1 MEESLTVPHR
11 NPPFVRSPAKLL
23 IENRTAI
30 NKYLASTRGGKVSF
44 THIIG
49 YAVIR
54 AVAAMPSMN
63 VTYGVDEKGKPVAIH
78 NAHVNFGLA
87 IDLPRPDG
95 SRNLVVPNLKGAEKL
110 SFREF
115 WDAYNDIVKRG
126 RNGALTIEDFR
137 GTTVSLTNPGGIG
150 TVHSVPRLSKGQAAI
165 IGVGALEYPAE
176 FRGLSEKLITQQ
188 GLSKIITLTSTYDHR
203 VIQGAGS
210 GEFLKLVEHYL
221 LGGDDFYDAIFR
233 DLKVPFEPVRWARD
247 NHVDDAQE
255 FQGCTYPAAHSR
267 VPRARPT

>member
-1 MEESLTVPHR
+1 MRTV
-11 NPPFVRSPAKLL
+11 A
-23 IENRTAI
+23 AI

-44 THIIG
+44 THLIG

-63 VTYGVDEKGKPVAIH
+63 VTYGVDEKGKPVAVH

-95 SRNLVVPNLKGAEKL
+95 SRNLVVPNLKGAEQL
-110 SFREF
+110 RASASSGTRTTTSF
-115 WDAYNDIVKRG
+115 KRG

-165 IGVGALEYPAE
+165 IGVGALE
-176 FRGLSEKLITQQ
+176 
-188 GLSKIITLTSTYDHR
+188 
-203 VIQGAGS
+203 
-210 GEFLKLVEHYL
+210 
-221 LGGDDFYDAIFR
+221 
-233 DLKVPFEPVRWARD
+233 
-247 NHVDDAQE
+247 
-255 FQGCTYPAAHSR
+255 
-267 VPRARPT
+267 